1 MIRAAGRVS
10 GCSVGLRG
18 QFGTRSRVYLSVVGE
33 FVNGAGPEVGVP
45 ILSSWCCLL
54 GDSTVAGFLVLL
66 KVI

>member
-45 ILSSWCCLL
+45 ICHP
-54 GDSTVAGFLVLL
+54 GAVFLVIQLL
-66 KVI
+66 LLSWSC